1 MCDGEC
7 ANQAVPVVHH
17 TDAAVQLS
25 VPDRCVQHCCFITY
39 CVLTTF
45 SSDSSLVIPAVLSSL
60 FVQNFFLGLFLFYSS
75 ERLSRS
81 RTFHYFLGASI
92 GICFSAMLALYF
104 FSRQTRAAA
113 KMVPGAQFLQS
124 IGSLVSF
131 AVPFTSFVL
140 MPSIYKLVSWGLS
153 YLAYIWSCE
162 ELLGIP
168 HLGKIYFFFF
178 GFLGFVLVWWNQWGA
193 TPKSAV
199 TQDQEEIEEL
209 GYLDEDLPLTTSQMA
224 LSRALKLAGVGLLFY
239 STSSTEISL
248 LLVLLVSLTRLFQ
261 FLATTFY
268 FWYHYEVR
276 LLYGL
281 VMFEC

>member
-1 MCDGEC
+1 M
-7 ANQAVPVVHH
+7 
-17 TDAAVQLS
+17 
-25 VPDRCVQHCCFITY
+25 
-39 CVLTTF
+39 
-45 SSDSSLVIPAVLSSL
+45 LSSL

-75 ERLSRS
+75 EWLSRS

-124 IGSLVSF
+124 VGSLVSF
-131 AVPFTSFVL
+131 VVPFTSFVL
-140 MPSIYKLVSWGLS
+140 MPAIYQLVWRGLG

-162 ELLGIP
+162 ELLGVP

-193 TPKSAV
+193 SPESEQK
-199 TQDQEEIEEL
+199 QDEEEIEEL
-209 GYLDEDLPLTTSQMA
+209 GYLDEDLPLTTTQTV
-224 LSRALKLAGVGLLFY
+224 LSRILKLLGVALLFY

-261 FLATTFY
+261 FLGTTFF

-276 LLYGL
+276 VSRCL
-281 VMFEC
+281 